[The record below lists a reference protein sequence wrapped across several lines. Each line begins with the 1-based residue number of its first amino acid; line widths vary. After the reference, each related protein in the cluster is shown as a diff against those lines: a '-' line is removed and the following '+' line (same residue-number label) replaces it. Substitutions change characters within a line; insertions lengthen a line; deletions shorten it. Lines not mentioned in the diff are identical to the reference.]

1 MTTDDNRPR
10 TRCAECG
17 RLYIAPPGL
26 HDNGLCCEHDRGR
39 GDPALDGLS
48 NREYGRHVQR
58 TKSTPDDAALSVDPV
73 EVFNSRFTPYYPP
86 VREVL

>member
-1 MTTDDNRPR
+1 MTDNRPR

-17 RLYIAPPGL
+17 RIYIAPPGL

-58 TKSTPDDAALSVDPV
+58 SKITPEDASEQLS
-73 EVFNSRFTPYYPP
+73 FATTLYYPP
-86 VREVL
+86 VRWVL